1 MVAEP
6 HPRLGRLLALLLLVA
21 SLANGAPFLLA
32 RIGLIA
38 PEAYQRDRQAF
49 CPQAGPPA
57 GLVSACSPRRVSPA
71 SSGVLERLSLERLH
85 RSPPAWAWL
94 KTARLL
100 ILLGLPL
107 AVLPAMLLG
116 RWSWPLWSCLLPALP
131 LLASVGFSI
140 ALSLPQAPLTAL
152 LPALRS
158 QLWLP
163 LLLLAGPASR
173 PAVLA
178 RLAQAMAALL
188 LLQLPLMLVEAV
200 RGLPMSFGPA
210 AAQFAQ
216 ASLGLPT
223 RLVGSFIQPNSLG
236 VALAAL
242 LGFCI
247 AYLPNRRLLPP
258 LALLALPPLLL
269 ARSATGLLSWAVVML
284 FWTCRGRRLP
294 RTARLSLLLL
304 LVPFVAAL
312 PLILGRLDLWQ
323 SLTGRIRRVS
333 FLLHSSH
340 PGQWLLGHG
349 LLSSSPTDSL
359 PTLLLLQGGLLA
371 LLAFYGLLLWVWRRD
386 HRLRPFLLAVLLG
399 GFTLPLTELFPVNAL
414 LALSL
419 NSALCRATA
428 KAGEARGA

>member
-1 MVAEP
+1 MAAEP
-6 HPRLGRLLALLLLVA
+6 RHRLGSLLALLLLLA

-38 PEAYQRDRQAF
+38 PQAYQHDRQAY

-57 GLVSACSPRRVSPA
+57 GLVSACSPLKVSPA
-71 SSGVLERLSLERLH
+71 PSGSLERLSLERLH
-85 RSPPAWAWL
+85 RSPPGWAWL
-94 KTARLL
+94 KAARLL

-107 AVLPAMLLG
+107 AVLLAMLLG
-116 RWSWPLWSCLLPALP
+116 HWPWPLWRCLLPPLP
-131 LLASVGFSI
+131 LLVSLGFSI
-140 ALSLPQAPLTAL
+140 ALSLPQASLAAL

-178 RLAQAMAALL
+178 RLAQAMAALQ

-200 RGLPMSFGPA
+200 HGLPMSFGLPA
-210 AAQFAQ
+210 NQFAQ

-236 VALAAL
+236 VAVVAL

-247 AYLPNRRLLPP
+247 AWLPNRRLLPT

-284 FWTCRGRRLP
+284 VWTCHGRRLP
-294 RTARLSLLLL
+294 RAARLSLLLL
-304 LVPFVAAL
+304 LAPFVAAL

-323 SLTGRIRRVS
+323 SLAGRIWAVTS
-333 FLLHSSH
+333 LLGSSH
-340 PGQWLLGHG
+340 PWQWLFGQG
-349 LLSSSPTDSL
+349 LFSARSTDSL
-359 PTLLLLQGGLLA
+359 PALLLLQGGLLA
-371 LLAFYGLLLWVWRRD
+371 LLAFYGLLLWVWRREPQ
-386 HRLRPFLLAVLLG
+386 LRPFLLAVLLG
-399 GFTLPLTELFPVNAL
+399 GFSVPFTELFPMNAL

-419 NSALCRATA
+419 NGALCGATA
-428 KAGEARGA
+428 ESEEARGA